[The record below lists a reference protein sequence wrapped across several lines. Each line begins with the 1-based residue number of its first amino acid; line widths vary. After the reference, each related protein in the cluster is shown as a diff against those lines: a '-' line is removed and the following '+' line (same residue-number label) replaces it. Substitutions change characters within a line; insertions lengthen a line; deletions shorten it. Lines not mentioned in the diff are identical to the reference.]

1 MRFQGGA
8 GTLGPCGIAATALRS
23 DGGQLGRAGR
33 RRLFGLL
40 AGEGIM
46 ILAIPCLLAVELFI
60 CLLLVQLLLVKLE
73 GRLVNTVRSVGYTER
88 A

>member
-1 MRFQGGA
+1 
-8 GTLGPCGIAATALRS
+8 
-23 DGGQLGRAGR
+23 
-33 RRLFGLL
+33 
-40 AGEGIM
+40 M

-73 GRLVNTVRSVGYTER
+73 GRLVNTVRSVGYTEG